1 MAFYRKLDHLSQLQA
16 VSGMEALHDGG
27 YAVTDENAGRI
38 GMIVGTSEGALGPS
52 LDFQNQLVQKGN
64 VGGSAFK
71 FPNTVYNAAGGYLS
85 ICAGIKGYNVTV
97 TNGAQSGLQSVA
109 YAMQVMRN
117 GWEDAMLATGT
128 DENSAIISELY
139 HGLGLVADTHVLPY
153 EGKKQFSLSD
163 GSISLLTETEASA
176 NARGARV
183 YCHIAG
189 YGMAHESVPFGTV
202 KGSGQGLAN
211 AISSAFVD
219 AGVRPEEIDA
229 VIGFANGEG
238 SVDAAEAEGLCA
250 FPALGTLPLLSVKDR
265 TGEGRAASAALAMAH
280 GALLLHGDLPA
291 CTKAYRRNGAQME
304 CVTVDTGAMKRLLV
318 ISYGA
323 GGSYT
328 AVILEK

>member
-1 MAFYRKLDHLSQLQA
+1 
-16 VSGMEALHDGG
+16 
-27 YAVTDENAGRI
+27 
-38 GMIVGTSEGALGPS
+38 
-52 LDFQNQLVQKGN
+52 
-64 VGGSAFK
+64 
-71 FPNTVYNAAGGYLS
+71 
-85 ICAGIKGYNVTV
+85 
-97 TNGAQSGLQSVA
+97 
-109 YAMQVMRN
+109 
-117 GWEDAMLATGT
+117 
-128 DENSAIISELY
+128 
-139 HGLGLVADTHVLPY
+139 
-153 EGKKQFSLSD
+153 
-163 GSISLLTETEASA
+163 
-176 NARGARV
+176 
-183 YCHIAG
+183 
-189 YGMAHESVPFGTV
+189 MAHESVPFGTV

-229 VIGFANGEG
+229 VIGFANGEE

-304 CVTVDTGAMKRLLV
+304 RVTVDTGAMKRLLV